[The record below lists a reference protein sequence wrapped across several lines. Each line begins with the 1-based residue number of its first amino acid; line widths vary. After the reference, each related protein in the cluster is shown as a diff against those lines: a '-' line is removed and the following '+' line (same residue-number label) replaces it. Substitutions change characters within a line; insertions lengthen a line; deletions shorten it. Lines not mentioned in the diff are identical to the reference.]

1 MEKFF
6 KYPWVI
12 VGVIATI
19 TVFFATQ
26 LPRARMDNNMT
37 AFLPADN
44 PARLAS
50 KHLDAQYGEE
60 ITIILGLE

>member
-6 KYPWVI
+6 KYTWVM
-12 VGVIATI
+12 VGVITAV
-19 TVFFATQ
+19 TVFFAAQ
-26 LPRARMDNNMT
+26 LPKASMDNNMT
-37 AFLPADN
+37 DFLPAGN

-60 ITIILGLE
+60 ITIIVGA